1 MRRRV
6 PVGEDVAVTTTTELA
21 IVVCRPDDAPELHRV
36 TQAAF
41 AQYAVLTPPTGAIY
55 ETVEELRAEIERT
68 GAVLARQSGEAVG
81 GLRFEP
87 KPDHLWVRRVAVLPA
102 LQRRG
107 VGRTLMTW
115 AVDHAR
121 ALGLPEVRL
130 GVRDA
135 LPANRS
141 YYERL
146 GYLLVRTHEH
156 YVDPSALW
164 HELRLPVG

>member
-1 MRRRV
+1 
-6 PVGEDVAVTTTTELA
+6 VTTTTELA
-21 IVVCRPDDAPELHRV
+21 IVPCRPDDAVELHRV

-41 AQYAVLTPPTGAIY
+41 AEYAVLTPPTGAIY

-68 GAVLARQSGEAVG
+68 GAVLARQSDTAVG
-81 GLRFEP
+81 GLRFAL
-87 KPDHLWVRRVAVLPA
+87 KPDHLWVRRVAVLPE

-107 VGRTLMTW
+107 IGRALMMW
-115 AVDHAR
+115 AVVHAQ

-135 LPANRS
+135 LPAKRS

-146 GYLLVRTHEH
+146 GYTLVRTHAH
-156 YVDPSALW
+156 DVDPSALW
-164 HELRLPVG
+164 HELHLPVT

>member
-1 MRRRV
+1 M
-6 PVGEDVAVTTTTELA
+6 PCHPE
-21 IVVCRPDDAPELHRV
+21 DAPDVHHV

-41 AQYAVLTPPTGAIY
+41 AAYAVLTPPTGAIY

-68 GAVLARQSGEAVG
+68 GAVLARQSGEPVG
-81 GLRFEP
+81 ALRFAP

-107 VGRTLMTW
+107 VGRALMTW
-115 AVDHAR
+115 AVEHAR
-121 ALGLPEVRL
+121 GLGLDEVRL

-146 GYLLVRTHEH
+146 GYTLVRTHAHE
-156 YVDPSALW
+156 VDPSALW
-164 HELRLPVG
+164 HELRLTVS